1 MENNK
6 EENQNNNFLT
16 VKELAG
22 ILGISRIAVFN
33 KIKKGQLIAKKVGKT
48 YLIPKDQLVGI
59 INDNLTEEEKINIK
73 IGVNKVIHDYGETL
87 KMLGKE

>member
-1 MENNK
+1 MKNINT
-6 EENQNNNFLT
+6 QNNDFLT
-16 VKELAG
+16 VKQLAD

-33 KIKKGQLIAKKVGKT
+33 KIKKSQLVAQKVGKT

-59 INDNLTEEEKINIK
+59 IDNNISEEDKEKMK
-73 IGVNKVIHDYGETL
+73 RGVSKVIHDYGETL

>member
-1 MENNK
+1 MKNVNI
-6 EENQNNNFLT
+6 QNNDFLT
-16 VKELAG
+16 VKQLAD

-33 KIKKGQLIAKKVGKT
+33 KIKKGQLVATKAGKT

-59 INDNLTEEEKINIK
+59 IDTNLSAEEKIKIK
-73 IGVNKVIHDYGETL
+73 RGVSKVIHDYSETL

>member
-1 MENNK
+1 MENNQI
-6 EENQNNNFLT
+6 ENQSNSFLT
-16 VKELAG
+16 VKELAD

-33 KIKKGQLIAKKVGKT
+33 KIKRGQLVANKIGKT

-59 INDNLTEEEKINIK
+59 INSNLTEEEKINIK
-73 IGVNKVIHDYGETL
+73 IGVSKVIHDYGETL